1 MSTIEVGNI
10 IEGTVVGV
18 QPFGAFVSLGD
29 NKQGLVHISQIS
41 SSYVQDINQVLKV
54 DDKVKVKVTEI
65 KPDGKISLTMRIDE
79 EPKPSNR
86 PPFRKR
92 EDHRDRGHGNSRHP
106 QNNKGEDFESLMKR
120 WMKTSEDKMS
130 DLGKREK
137 RK

>member
-18 QPFGAFVSLGD
+18 QSFGAFVSLGD

-65 KPDGKISLTMRIDE
+65 KPDGKISLTMRINE
-79 EPKPSNR
+79 EPKPNNR

-92 EDHRDRGHGNSRHP
+92 EDRGPGGRNFQPP
-106 QNNKGEDFESLMKR
+106 QKDDFEGLMKK
-120 WMKTSEDKMS
+120 WMKSSEDKMS

-137 RK
+137 RR

>member
-41 SSYVQDINQVLKV
+41 SSYVEDIHQVIKV
-54 DDKVKVKVTEI
+54 SDKVKVKVTEI
-65 KPDGKISLTMRIDE
+65 KADGKISLTMRIDE
-79 EPKPSNR
+79 EPKTRSGNR
-86 PPFRKR
+86 TSYKRR
-92 EDHRDRGHGNSRHP
+92 EDRGLSGGHRQA
-106 QNNKGEDFESLMKR
+106 QNQKEDFEAMMRR
-120 WMKTSEDKMS
+120 WMRNSEDRIG
-130 DLGKREK
+130 DLGKRER

>member
-41 SSYVQDINQVLKV
+41 SSYVENINQVLKV
-54 DDKVKVKVTEI
+54 SDKVKVKVTEI

-79 EPKPSNR
+79 EPKSKPNNR
-86 PPFRKR
+86 PPFKKR
-92 EDHRDRGHGNSRHP
+92 DDRGPGGPRHHQP
-106 QNNKGEDFESLMKR
+106 QNQKEDFESLMKK
-120 WMKTSEDKMS
+120 WMKTSEDKMG